1 MHNINSFLLELSKS
15 SGIEFNFYCKAIDV
29 CFIGITNKTRLISI
43 ELNLSENRA
52 ILELDEGNSIYA
64 PLLKF
69 TVEYNLKEFSNKKET
84 LLREILIGKDV
95 QEDDVKKVIPCIF
108 NNSSL
113 LVFDVIDQYKEV
125 LTIIKE
131 TYNSEEI
138 IAIYHE
144 DNVIVLGNFEETLE
158 HAESIRNSIMM
169 ELYCDCAV
177 SVGVNIRSVFSLKR
191 AYGNAKKTLY
201 LKRKFQIP
209 ESVLFSDKLFF
220 EKIVDSIAVSMKNEI
235 KEMFKNKFD
244 SLDKEIIITIEEF
257 INCGL
262 NISDTAKNLYIHRN
276 TLIYRL
282 DKIYK
287 ETNFDL
293 RNFKDAI
300 VFHVVF
306 LLWKER
312 V

>member
-1 MHNINSFLLELSKS
+1 MHNIDSFLMELSNESNIK
-15 SGIEFNFYCKAIDV
+15 FNFYCKTMGIS
-29 CFIGITNKTRLISI
+29 FIGITNKTRLMSMD
-43 ELNLSENRA
+43 LNLSDNRA
-52 ILELDEGNSIYA
+52 VLELDEKNYMYA

-69 TVEYNLKEFSNKKET
+69 TIEYNLREVSNKREN
-84 LLREILIGKDV
+84 LLREILVGNDIRE
-95 QEDDVKKVIPCIF
+95 EDAKKVIPYIF

-113 LVFDVIDQYKEV
+113 LVFDVIDKYKEI
-125 LTIIKE
+125 LAIIKE
-131 TYNSEEI
+131 TYNSEDVI
-138 IAIYHE
+138 SIYHE
-144 DNVIVLGNFEETLE
+144 GNVIILGNFEDVME

-177 SVGVNIRSVFSLKR
+177 SVGINIRSILSLKR
-191 AYGNAKKTLY
+191 AYSNGKKTLY
-201 LKRKFQIP
+201 LKKKFQVP
-209 ESVLFSDKLFF
+209 EGVLFSDKLFF
-220 EKIVDSIAVSMKNEI
+220 EEIVDAISINMKNEI
-235 KEMFKNKFD
+235 KEMFKNKLD
-244 SLDKEIIITIEEF
+244 NLDKEIIITIEEF

-287 ETNFDL
+287 DTNFDL

-300 VFHVVF
+300 VFYVVF

>member
-1 MHNINSFLLELSKS
+1 MHNIDSFLGELSNGSNIK
-15 SGIEFNFYCKAIDV
+15 FNFYCKTMGIS
-29 CFIGITNKTRLISI
+29 FIGITNKTRLMSI
-43 ELNLSENRA
+43 ELNLSDNRA
-52 ILELDEGNSIYA
+52 VLELDEKNYMYA

-69 TVEYNLKEFSNKKET
+69 TIEYNLREVSNKREN
-84 LLREILIGKDV
+84 LLREILVGNDIRE
-95 QEDDVKKVIPCIF
+95 EDAKKVIPYIF

-113 LVFDVIDQYKEV
+113 LVFDVVDKYKEI
-125 LTIIKE
+125 LAIIKE
-131 TYNSEEI
+131 TYNSEYVI
-138 IAIYHE
+138 SIYHE
-144 DNVIVLGNFEETLE
+144 GNVIILGSFEDIMD
-158 HAESIRNSIMM
+158 HAEGIRNSIMM

-177 SVGVNIRSVFSLKR
+177 SVGVNIRSILSLKR
-191 AYGNAKKTLY
+191 AYSNGKKTLY
-201 LKRKFQIP
+201 LKKKFQVP
-209 ESVLFSDKLFF
+209 EGVLFSDKLFF
-220 EKIVDSIAVSMKNEI
+220 EEIVDAISINMKNEI

-244 SLDKEIIITIEEF
+244 NLDKEIIITIEEF

-287 ETNFDL
+287 DTNFDL

-300 VFHVVF
+300 VFYVVF